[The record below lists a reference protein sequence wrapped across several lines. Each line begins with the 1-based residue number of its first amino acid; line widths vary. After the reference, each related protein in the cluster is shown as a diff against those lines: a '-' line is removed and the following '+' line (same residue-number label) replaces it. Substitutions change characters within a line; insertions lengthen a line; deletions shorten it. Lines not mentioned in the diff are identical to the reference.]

1 MTDVTPGVGIPPGP
15 SFVSGVS
22 DHFGSRPS
30 RTGPHELREHAMQH
44 NENNVDRIVRV
55 VIAAAAVALAAVV
68 GFGTVLGIVA
78 LVVAAVMVAT
88 AASGFCP
95 LYALFGVSTC
105 PNRPA
110 DR

>member
-1 MTDVTPGVGIPPGP
+1 
-15 SFVSGVS
+15 
-22 DHFGSRPS
+22 
-30 RTGPHELREHAMQH
+30 MQH

>member
-1 MTDVTPGVGIPPGP
+1 MSLTD
-15 SFVSGVS
+15 
-22 DHFGSRPS
+22 R
-30 RTGPHELREHAMQH
+30 PHELREHTMQH

>member
-1 MTDVTPGVGIPPGP
+1 
-15 SFVSGVS
+15 
-22 DHFGSRPS
+22 
-30 RTGPHELREHAMQH
+30 MQH

-68 GFGTVLGIVA
+68 GFGTVLGVVA